1 MPHHTALAHAARW
14 AVTRPRAK
22 QRITRPWAKVTCHIG
37 LAPRAKVS
45 CHIALAEVAG
55 KARGQGPIGY
65 FWGSVIGY
73 FMLWGLVFRVYA
85 EERG

>member
-1 MPHHTALAHAARW
+1 MT
-14 AVTRPRAK
+14 
-22 QRITRPWAKVTCHIG
+22 
-37 LAPRAKVS
+37 